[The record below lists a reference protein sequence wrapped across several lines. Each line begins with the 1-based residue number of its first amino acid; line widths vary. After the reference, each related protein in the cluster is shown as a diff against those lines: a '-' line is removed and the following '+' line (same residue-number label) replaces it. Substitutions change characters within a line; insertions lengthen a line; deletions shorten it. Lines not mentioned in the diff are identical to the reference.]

1 MLTCFQIVYMLALWY
16 LSYIIE
22 LIFLLNSF
30 GSMTS
35 YLCHRAHFFC
45 SITLS
50 PWHLAYIM
58 ELNSYS
64 ITLAPWYLAYVM
76 ELTFLL
82 NYLGSMTSSLCE
94 GAQLLWLHDILLMSQ
109 SSFSCL
115 ITLVHDI
122 LLMSWSSI
130 LTQLI
135 WLHDILLMS
144 RSSLFYLITLAP
156 WHLTYVIELT
166 FFLNHFG
173 SMTFCLCQEALFL
186 FAQLF

>member
-1 MLTCFQIVYMLALWY
+1 
-16 LSYIIE
+16 
-22 LIFLLNSF
+22 
-30 GSMTS
+30 
-35 YLCHRAHFFC
+35 
-45 SITLS
+45 
-50 PWHLAYIM
+50 
-58 ELNSYS
+58 
-64 ITLAPWYLAYVM
+64 M

-82 NYLGSMTSSLCE
+82 NYLGFMTSSLCE

-109 SSFSCL
+109 SSFSCS

-135 WLHDILLMS
+135 WLHNILLMS
-144 RSSLFYLITLAP
+144 RSSLSYLITLAP

-173 SMTFCLCQEALFL
+173 SMTSYLCQEALFL
-186 FAQLF
+186 FVQSLWLHDILLMSWNSLFCSITLAAGHFAYVMELNCLLNYFGCTTSCLYHGSQFFT